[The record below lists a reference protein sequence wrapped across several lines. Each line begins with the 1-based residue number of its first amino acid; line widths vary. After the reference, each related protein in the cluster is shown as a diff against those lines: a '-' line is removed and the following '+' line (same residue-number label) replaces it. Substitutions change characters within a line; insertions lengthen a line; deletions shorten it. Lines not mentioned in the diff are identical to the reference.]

1 MRPWQTGQ
9 KTIFSVY
16 LRVDWRL
23 LTNFI
28 PENEQ
33 QMVICTC
40 VCSLVQTVLFC
51 FAFLKMI
58 LEGEFSCSENM
69 PQYNYTL
76 LISVMMARAAVSYKY
91 VLVPGPGQGLFVFLP
106 SDQIFGPNK

>member
-33 QMVICTC
+33 QMVIRESGRDVT
-40 VCSLVQTVLFC
+40 VQTHGE
-51 FAFLKMI
+51 ASNPGDK
-58 LEGEFSCSENM
+58 LEV
-69 PQYNYTL
+69 T
-76 LISVMMARAAVSYKY
+76 AA
-91 VLVPGPGQGLFVFLP
+91 
-106 SDQIFGPNK
+106 